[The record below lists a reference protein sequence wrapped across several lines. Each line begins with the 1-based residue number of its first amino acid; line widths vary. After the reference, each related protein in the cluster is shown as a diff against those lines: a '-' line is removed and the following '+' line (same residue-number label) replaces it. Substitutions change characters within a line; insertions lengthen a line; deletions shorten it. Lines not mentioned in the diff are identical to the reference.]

1 METGVVSETSVGHIE
16 LQGLHH
22 LRQSSTSGVVIG
34 RCRFAAGGPTLQAL
48 LTADHSGK
56 KPRLLHRISASG
68 VGGAQFKNPASG
80 LGGLQVADT
89 NRKVLFPE
97 VCPQMTGFGQQRIA
111 DGDAWIAIAGTH
123 QRQCCDLLQTGTAE
137 ERSETAFRLLC
148 RRQRSWGQGIRQM
161 GAEAIKSHE
170 ACDLFNQIDL
180 AGQVE
185 PSRRGSNDIP
195 SLIARAE
202 FTTEG
207 RQTLLDYSI
216 SQVGTA
222 LLILDGSQQLMQGV
236 TAQQHGTGVSSAV
249 TTDPEALG
257 FTGKQLFQQLQ
268 STD

>member
-1 METGVVSETSVGHIE
+1 
-16 LQGLHH
+16 
-22 LRQSSTSGVVIG
+22 
-34 RCRFAAGGPTLQAL
+34 
-48 LTADHSGK
+48 
-56 KPRLLHRISASG
+56 
-68 VGGAQFKNPASG
+68 
-80 LGGLQVADT
+80 
-89 NRKVLFPE
+89 
-97 VCPQMTGFGQQRIA
+97 
-111 DGDAWIAIAGTH
+111 
-123 QRQCCDLLQTGTAE
+123 
-137 ERSETAFRLLC
+137 
-148 RRQRSWGQGIRQM
+148 M

-257 FTGKQLFQQLQ
+257 FTGKQLLQQLQ